1 MAESKSLF
9 GVPFLDL
16 LEGDPEATYYSRPDL
31 FGTSPRQRRYFQ
43 NQFRDVHNQY
53 LGQLGKQL
61 RAGVAP
67 SLRFS
72 QFLDYPNTYSEQP
85 DFFRRQY
92 MSQTPTTRGAT
103 TQRFAPQTR
112 FMF

>member
-1 MAESKSLF
+1 MAENNSLF

-16 LEGDPEATYYSRPDL
+16 LEGDPQAAYYSMPGM

-43 NQFRDVHNQY
+43 NQFRDIHNQY
-53 LGQLGKQL
+53 LGQLGSQL
-61 RAGVAP
+61 RAGVMPTQRFTEFLEQP
-67 SLRFS
+67 S
-72 QFLDYPNTYSEQP
+72 DP

-103 TQRFAPQTR
+103 TQRFAPPTR